1 RDGLKYAADLI
12 NRAKDLN
19 AFVAEKDKYREKLWS
34 IQLEI
39 SKAKNPLIN
48 NKDASVLDPISNDV
62 ATRWN
67 STYLLLSQL
76 LVLYEAIKRLQKD
89 LAKDKERDV
98 RNNAKALEKLLLDD
112 DDLLGIQEL
121 VELLGPFAHVI
132 TIVGGDHYPTLSMM
146 LPLVRILQEH
156 LYQKE
161 ETLTHPIIHD
171 VRDEI
176 ELSFGERWKEPGPEG
191 YVAAMLDPR
200 FKNLG
205 FEPAKFESTKDK
217 LKCRMMEYIEN
228 NNYSLPNN
236 NLPTFLLSSLFKE
249 TTHQSCPVETKLKIY
264 FDMPKMAKYDLS
276 DPLYKKNNLLT
287 FWHDNK
293 SSLSLMAC

>member
-19 AFVAEKDKYREKLWS
+19 AFVARKDKYREKLQS

-39 SKAKNPLIN
+39 SKAKNLLIN
-48 NKDASVLDPISNDV
+48 NKDALVLDPISNDV
-62 ATRWN
+62 AT
-67 STYLLLSQL
+67 
-76 LVLYEAIKRLQKD
+76 RLQKD

-132 TIVGGDHYPTLSMM
+132 TIVGGDHYSTLSIM

-161 ETLTHPIIHD
+161 ETLTHPIIRD

-200 FKNLG
+200 FKDLG
-205 FEPAKFESTKDK
+205 FEPAKFESTKDE

-228 NNYSLPNN
+228 NNYSLSNN
-236 NLPTFLLSSLFKE
+236 NLPTSLLSSLFEE
-249 TTHQSCPVETKLKIY
+249 TTHQSCPVETELKIY
-264 FDMPKMAKYDLS
+264 FDMPKMA
-276 DPLYKKNNLLT
+276 
-287 FWHDNK
+287 
-293 SSLSLMAC
+293 